1 MLGAILPVLV
11 CITALLLD
19 RLFGEPRLHPLVLF
33 GNTAAWLEKRLN
45 TRKSRKKGVLA
56 MVIVVGIPVA
66 VLAILQ
72 FALAGTIF
80 HPLLDIVIL
89 TFVIGWQSMKQ
100 HAVAVSGSLLGGYLS
115 ASRAKLAMIV
125 SRDTQDLNERQV
137 VGSTIESVLENGHDC
152 LFASLFWYALLGPAG
167 ALLHRLVN
175 TLDAMWGYKNER
187 YVEFGFFAARFDD
200 VLGYLPARLTAI
212 SYMLCGSSKLALQSW
227 RDQIGNHKSPN
238 AGLVMATGAGALGI
252 VIGGPVHYGGKLQE
266 KPYLGLGRPAQASD
280 ISRSIRLIEK
290 ALLVWL
296 IVYALIVF
304 GLYLVSAQP

>member
-1 MLGAILPVLV
+1 MSAAILPVLV
-11 CITALLLD
+11 CVTALLLD
-19 RLFGEPRLHPLVLF
+19 RLIGEPRLHPLVLF
-33 GNTAAWLEKRLN
+33 GNTAAWFEKRLN
-45 TRKSRKKGVLA
+45 TRKSRINGGIATL
-56 MVIVVGIPVA
+56 ILVGIPVA
-66 VLAILQ
+66 ALWMLQ
-72 FALAGTIF
+72 LTLMATVFR
-80 HPLLDIVIL
+80 PLLDIVVL

-100 HAVAVSGSLLGGYLS
+100 HAAAVSGPLLGGYPNI
-115 ASRAKLAMIV
+115 SREKLALIV
-125 SRDTQDLNERQV
+125 SRDTHNLNEEQV

-152 LFASLFWYALLGPAG
+152 LFASLFWYAILGPAG

-187 YVEFGFFAARFDD
+187 YLDFGFFAARLDD
-200 VLGYLPARLTAI
+200 VLGYPSARLTATC
-212 SYMLCGSSKLALQSW
+212 YMLCGSSMLALKSW

-252 VIGGPVHYGGKLQE
+252 VIGGPVRYGGKLQE

-296 IVYALIVF
+296 IVYALTIF
-304 GLYLVSAQP
+304 GLYLAL

>member
-1 MLGAILPVLV
+1 MSGAILPVLV
-11 CITALLLD
+11 CVTALLLD

-33 GNTAAWLEKRLN
+33 GNTAAWFENRLN
-45 TRKSRKKGVLA
+45 TRKSRLSGGIA
-56 MVIVVGIPVA
+56 MVIVVGIPVVA
-66 VLAILQ
+66 LGMLQ
-72 FALAGTIF
+72 LALAATIF
-80 HPLLDIVIL
+80 RPLFDIVIL

-100 HAVAVSGSLLGGYLS
+100 HAMAVSGSLLGGYLS
-115 ASRAKLAMIV
+115 ASRTKLAMIV
-125 SRDTQDLNERQV
+125 SRDTHDLNEQQV

-200 VLGYLPARLTAI
+200 VLGYLSARLTAI
-212 SYMLCGSSKLALQSW
+212 SYMLCGSSMLALQSW
-227 RDQIGNHKSPN
+227 RNQIGNHKSPN

-252 VIGGPVHYGGKLQE
+252 VIGGPVYYGGKLQE
-266 KPYLGLGRPAQASD
+266 KPYLGLGRSAQAGD

-296 IVYALIVF
+296 IVYAITVF
-304 GLYLVSAQP
+304 GLYLVSQ

>member
-1 MLGAILPVLV
+1 MSGAILPVLV

-19 RLFGEPRLHPLVLF
+19 RLFGEPRRLHPLVLF
-33 GNTAAWLEKRLN
+33 GNTATWIEKRFN
-45 TRKSRKKGVLA
+45 TRKSRLNGGIA
-56 MVIVVGIPVA
+56 MLIVVGIPVVA
-66 VLAILQ
+66 LGTLQSVLVA
-72 FALAGTIF
+72 TIF
-80 HPLLDIVIL
+80 RPLLDIVIL
-89 TFVIGWQSMKQ
+89 SFVIGWQSMKQ
-100 HAVAVSGSLLGGYLS
+100 HAVAVSGSLLGGYLNVG
-115 ASRAKLAMIV
+115 REKLALIV
-125 SRDTQDLNERQV
+125 SRDTHNLNEEQV

-187 YVEFGFFAARFDD
+187 YVEFGFYAARFDD

-212 SYMLCGSSKLALQSW
+212 GYMLCGSSTLALQSW
-227 RDQIGNHKSPN
+227 RDQIGKHKSPN
-238 AGLVMATGAGALGI
+238 AGLVMATGAGALGV

-266 KPYLGLGRPAQASD
+266 KPYLGLGRPAQAGD

-296 IVYALIVF
+296 IVYAVVVL
-304 GLYLVSAQP
+304 GLYLLSQ